1 MNKLTQLAVAAAL
14 IGASATASAWSD
26 SPQPPYAVPF
36 SAPALTEAQ
45 QAAIAAQQQAFADYQ
60 TQRIEQAIEA
70 QRKGA
75 EQFAARRT
83 EMARQWQE
91 RMAFDPLRSDPFASI
106 EPPVPPAM
114 EMPALESPFGPP
126 LPEHVK
132 QAMEASNAYAQK
144 RMDESNARF
153 EKARQEMTA
162 AREAH
167 IKAMETRRAEHVS
180 RTTPLGQQAPEK
192 TVM

>member
-1 MNKLTQLAVAAAL
+1 
-14 IGASATASAWSD
+14 
-26 SPQPPYAVPF
+26 
-36 SAPALTEAQ
+36 
-45 QAAIAAQQQAFADYQ
+45 
-60 TQRIEQAIEA
+60 
-70 QRKGA
+70 
-75 EQFAARRT
+75 
-83 EMARQWQE
+83 
-91 RMAFDPLRSDPFASI
+91 
-106 EPPVPPAM
+106 M